1 MKTNE
6 KTQVIFRKWANGDI
20 IALFPRL
27 PARAGFPWEML
38 SYEHVGQHG
47 GASPSITG
55 NTRPAKPDE
64 YATLKAEL
72 EGRGYVLDIRQRM
85 SHADAMARHEAI
97 RPPK

>member
-20 IALFPRL
+20 IALFPRI
-27 PARAGFPWEML
+27 PANGFPWEML

-47 GASPSITG
+47 GASMGIIDK
-55 NTRPAKPDE
+55 TRPAKPDE

-85 SHADAMARHEAI
+85 SHADAMARHEAT
-97 RPPK
+97 RAPK